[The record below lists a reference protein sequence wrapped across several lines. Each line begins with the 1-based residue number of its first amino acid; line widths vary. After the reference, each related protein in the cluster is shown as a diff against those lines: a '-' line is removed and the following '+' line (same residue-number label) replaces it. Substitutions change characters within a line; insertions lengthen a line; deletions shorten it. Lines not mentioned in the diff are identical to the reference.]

1 MTPTLMA
8 MGSIALLT
16 ASTYIYNDL
25 CDAEMDRHSDVHSG
39 RPISTGEVSEGF
51 AKGFVVVAAVL
62 GLVLS
67 SMINTAT
74 MFLSAAYW
82 VMFILYSYPGI
93 RFKKMFMVKELVIAI
108 VWPMLA
114 LVGVYAVNN
123 TFSVPGV
130 FAGVMMGMFSFLGM
144 PALSDSFD
152 EKEDAMFGVKTMAMS
167 LTWKRMVELLGAAP
181 VLMLVLNTMTY
192 TQLGF
197 NTLLPITIV
206 GSSLLVL
213 RSVVPI
219 YHEYN
224 MEQALK
230 VWKFTYIRDPFTGF
244 HSDWVMNL
252 ALPF

>member
-1 MTPTLMA
+1 MA
-8 MGSIALLT
+8 MGSIAFLT

-25 CDAEMDRHSDVHSG
+25 CDAEMDSHSEVHSD

-62 GLVLS
+62 GLALS
-67 SMINTAT
+67 SMINTTT
-74 MFLSAAYW
+74 MVLSAAYW
-82 VMFILYSYPGI
+82 VMFTLYSYPGV

-108 VWPMLA
+108 AWPMLA
-114 LVGVYAVNN
+114 LVGVYAVSN
-123 TFSVPGV
+123 TFSMPGV

-152 EKEDAMFGVKTMAMS
+152 EKEDAMYGIKTMAMT
-167 LTWKRMVELLGAAP
+167 LTWKQRVILLGTALG
-181 VLMLVLNTMTY
+181 LMIVVTTMTY

-206 GSSLLVL
+206 GSSLLIL
-213 RSVVPI
+213 RSVIPI
-219 YHEYN
+219 YKEYN

-230 VWKFTYIRDPFTGF
+230 VRKFTYIYVILSQVFIVIG
-244 HSDWVMNL
+244 SLNL